1 MGQSSRLRQQ
11 TSAVK
16 AIALLVAFLLVSA
29 VGGVLAAGLLLPLA
43 AGAKTVTED
52 VTQMFDELPDE
63 LEPGPLAELSRVYAN
78 DGTTLLATFYQEN
91 RIVVPLDQVSQPM
104 RDAVVAIEDHRFYEH
119 GGIDPEGVTRAAV
132 NNFTGGD
139 TQGGS
144 SLTQQYVKNVL
155 IEQAVRDDDPV
166 AMRAARDDTLGRK
179 AREAKLAISLET
191 VMSKDEILQGYL
203 NIAQFGIR
211 VYGVET
217 ASQHYFSKHASELS
231 VVEAATIAG
240 VTNAPTKYDPVT
252 NPVDSEQRRNRV
264 LGKMLEQAYITQQQH
279 DEAVAT
285 PLAATLVVQP
295 VAGGCQTAGGAAFF
309 CDYVTKVITSD
320 PTFGETKA
328 DRQALLYRG
337 GLDIT
342 TTLDPR
348 MQAAAEATITAAVPP
363 GDPSGIEDAIV
374 AVEPGTGKILSMA
387 QNRPYDVARE
397 PAPGTTAVNYNAD
410 QKHGSSQG
418 FSPGS
423 TWKVFTLAEWLRSG
437 HTLNQTVNANKR
449 TFVPNRDFR
458 ASCARLDRIP
468 WSPGNSD
475 GSTDQG
481 EIPVL
486 RATFNSVNTGYAT
499 MESQLDLC
507 AVRDMAWNVGLRP
520 SRTAELTGDASSIH
534 VMPTMTIGTQN
545 SSPLQ
550 LAAAYATFASGGT
563 YCDPVAIT
571 RIVGPD
577 GNELPVPSAGCNPHA
592 LDPNIANTVTF
603 ALQNVMTQG
612 TGKKSQLS
620 RPSAGKSG
628 TANNNNH
635 TWFIG
640 YTPQIVTAVWI
651 GNAESDVSMSRMTI
665 NGKYEQRW
673 YGSTLAAP
681 TWRSFMETAL
691 EGFPV
696 AGFPAPDQ
704 NMVGAAPAP
713 PKPPAAPRADSPAR
727 PSSPA
732 APPDQAPPPAP
743 APPVDPAPP
752 VVPAPPVEPPV
763 PPTP

>member
-1 MGQSSRLRQQ
+1 M
-11 TSAVK
+11 T
-16 AIALLVAFLLVSA
+16 
-29 VGGVLAAGLLLPLA
+29 
-43 AGAKTVTED
+43 
-52 VTQMFDELPDE
+52 
-63 LEPGPLAELSRVYAN
+63 
-78 DGTTLLATFYQEN
+78 
-91 RIVVPLDQVSQPM
+91 
-104 RDAVVAIEDHRFYEH
+104 
-119 GGIDPEGVTRAAV
+119 
-132 NNFTGGD
+132 
-139 TQGGS
+139 
-144 SLTQQYVKNVL
+144 
-155 IEQAVRDDDPV
+155 
-166 AMRAARDDTLGRK
+166 
-179 AREAKLAISLET
+179 
-191 VMSKDEILQGYL
+191 KDEILQGYL

-217 ASQHYFSKHASELS
+217 AALHYFGKHASELS

-252 NPVDSEQRRNRV
+252 NPVDSEKRRNRV
-264 LGKMLEQAYITQQQH
+264 LLKLLEQKYITQQQH

-285 PLAATLVVQP
+285 PLAATLAVQP

-507 AVRDMAWNVGLRP
+507 AVRDMAWSVGLRP

-752 VVPAPPVEPPV
+752 VVPAPPVEPPA